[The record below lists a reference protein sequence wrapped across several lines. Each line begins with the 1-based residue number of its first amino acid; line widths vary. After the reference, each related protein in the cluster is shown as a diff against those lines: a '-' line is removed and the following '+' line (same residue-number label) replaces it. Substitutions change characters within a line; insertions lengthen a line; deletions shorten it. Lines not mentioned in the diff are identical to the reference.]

1 MKGFNGFALSPYF
14 CAMADSSRLK
24 VLVTGGAGYIGS
36 HTAVALHEAGFMP
49 VLVDNLHNSKA
60 SAVDGVRAIVGDN
73 IPFEAVDICDK
84 AALEALFGRHD
95 FVGVLHFAAHKA
107 VGESMAK
114 PAMYAANNVGG
125 LGVLLEVASAHDV
138 DNIVFSSSCTVYGEP
153 EDPPVAESAPFQR
166 AESPYGWTKQACE
179 RVLEDHA
186 AARGAAHVAL
196 LRYFNP
202 IGAHPSANI
211 GELPLGV
218 PNNLI
223 PFLTQAVSGI
233 RKALTVFG
241 GDYDTPDGT
250 CIRDYLHVMDLA
262 EAHVAALQWCLD
274 QPDDHS
280 VIRPFNLGTGK
291 GASVLEVI
299 QGFER
304 ATGQKV
310 PYTMGD
316 RREGDVVAIW
326 ADPAR
331 AADELGWRT
340 TRSLETSL
348 ADAWRWQEKLNQ
360 EGSN

>member
-1 MKGFNGFALSPYF
+1 M
-14 CAMADSSRLK
+14 

-153 EDPPVAESAPFQR
+153 EDMPVAESAPFQR

-326 ADPAR
+326 ADPSR